1 MGGEPLHR
9 HLLRQLRKVGA
20 SEEQAP
26 SLETWRQLLAG
37 VSKTYEDTDRERY
50 TLERSVSLFTKDM
63 AGLNTSLE
71 AERMRMRMLFE
82 QAPVGMVR
90 TEVGGPIT
98 EVNETFTRM
107 LGYTAAEIVGRKHV
121 DFVHPDEREVAA
133 TALVALW
140 ASPGRTSFTTARR
153 FLTKSGQTVHT
164 NVSVSVARDAA
175 GTPLFA
181 VAVIEDV
188 TEQRQLEMELRH
200 AQKLESVGI
209 LAAGIAH
216 EINTPIQF
224 VGDNAEFLRTGFM
237 DLLTLCERYQAV
249 LGHVQ
254 AQLPPQDQAALVE
267 AENAADF
274 TYLREHAPAAF
285 ASTMDGVER
294 VANIVK
300 AMKTFAR
307 QDGPGKA
314 PADINLALRSTL
326 TVARNELKYV
336 ADVETELAPLP
347 NLLCNVGD
355 LNQVFLNLLLNAA
368 DAVRDAVGSSGARG
382 TIRVRSL
389 QQGGEIVVAVSDSG
403 PGIPEPIRNR
413 IFEPFFT
420 TKEVGRGSGQG
431 LAISRAVVERH
442 GGALTFDTEMGV
454 GTTFYVRLP
463 TGGDR
468 ASSAQAA

>member
-1 MGGEPLHR
+1 MADEPLHR
-9 HLLRQLRKVGA
+9 HLLRQLRKLGG
-20 SEEQAP
+20 SERQAP
-26 SLETWRQLLAG
+26 SLETWGLLLAG

-50 TLERSVSLFTKDM
+50 TLERSVSLFTQDM
-63 AGLNTSLE
+63 AVLNTTLD
-71 AERMRMRMLFE
+71 AERTRMRLLFE

-90 TEVGGPIT
+90 SDVGGPIT
-98 EVNETFTRM
+98 EVNETFSRM
-107 LGYTAAEIVGRKHV
+107 LGYAPEDMVGREQTT
-121 DFVHPDEREVAA
+121 FVHPDERSAA
-133 TALVALW
+133 AAAL
-140 ASPGRTSFTTARR
+140 ASLRTLAGGAYYATARR
-153 FLTKSGQTVHT
+153 GRHKSGESIHSII
-164 NVSVSVARDAA
+164 SVSVARDAE
-175 GTPLFA
+175 GTPLFL

-188 TEQRQLEMELRH
+188 TEKRRLEMELRH

-237 DLLTLCERYQAV
+237 DLLALCDRYRGLLGRMQA
-249 LGHVQ
+249 HMS
-254 AQLPPQDQAALVE
+254 
-267 AENAADF
+267 AEDREDLSDAESEADF
-274 TYLREHAPAAF
+274 TYLRENAPAAF

-314 PADINLALRSTL
+314 PADINLAVHSTL

-336 ADVETELAPLP
+336 ADVETAMAPLP
-347 NLLCNVGD
+347 NLMCNVGD

-368 DAVRDAVGSSGARG
+368 AAVRDAVGSSGGRG
-382 TIRVRSL
+382 TIRVRTL
-389 QQGGEIVVAVSDSG
+389 QEGAAIVVTVSDSG
-403 PGIPEPIRNR
+403 TGIPEHIRSR

-463 TGGDR
+463 MSGSG
-468 ASSAQAA
+468 ACSAQAA

>member
-1 MGGEPLHR
+1 VGDEPLHR
-9 HLLRQLRKVGA
+9 HLLRQLRKLGA
-20 SEEQAP
+20 SESEAP
-26 SLETWRQLLAG
+26 AAETWQLLLAG

-63 AGLNTSLE
+63 AGLNTTLE
-71 AERMRMRMLFE
+71 AERTRMRLLFE

-90 TEVGGPIT
+90 SDIGGPIT
-98 EVNETFTRM
+98 QVNDTFTRM
-107 LGYTAAEIVGRKHV
+107 LGYSADELVGREQIS
-121 DFVHPDEREVAA
+121 FVHPDERDAA
-133 TALVALW
+133 AGAM
-140 ASPGRTSFTTARR
+140 ASLQTMAGGTSFATGRR
-153 FLTKSGQTVHT
+153 FLHKSGQTVHT
-164 NVSVSVARDAA
+164 NTSVSVARDAA
-175 GTPLFA
+175 GTPLFT

-188 TEQRQLEMELRH
+188 TEKRQLEMELRH

-237 DLLTLCERYQAV
+237 DLLALCERYRAV
-249 LGHVQ
+249 LDRFQ
-254 AQLPPQDQAALVE
+254 AQLPAEDREALAE
-267 AENAADF
+267 AEKGADF
-274 TYLREHAPAAF
+274 TYLREHAPSAF

-314 PADINLALRSTL
+314 PADINLAVRSTL

-347 NLLCNVGD
+347 NLMCNVGD

-368 DAVRDAVGSSGARG
+368 DAVRDAVGASGARG
-382 TIRVRSL
+382 TIRVRTLHDGS
-389 QQGGEIVVAVSDSG
+389 EIVVAVSDSG
-403 PGIPEPIRNR
+403 TGIPEPIRGR

-431 LAISRAVVERH
+431 LAISRAVIERH

-463 TGGDR
+463 MGGSR

>member
-1 MGGEPLHR
+1 MADEPLHR
-9 HLLRQLRKVGA
+9 HLVRQLRKLSA
-20 SEEQAP
+20 SEGEAP
-26 SLETWRQLLAG
+26 SLETWQLLLAG

-63 AGLNTSLE
+63 AALNTTLE
-71 AERMRMRMLFE
+71 AERTRMRLLFE

-90 TEVGGPIT
+90 SDIGGPIT
-98 EVNETFTRM
+98 QVNETFTRM
-107 LGYTAAEIVGRKHV
+107 LGYSDEELVGREQIS
-121 DFVHPDEREVAA
+121 FVHPDERAA
-133 TALVALW
+133 AASAL
-140 ASPGRTSFTTARR
+140 ASLRTMAGGTSFATARR
-153 FLTKSGQTVHT
+153 FLHKNGQTIHT
-164 NVSVSVARDAA
+164 NISVSVARDAA
-175 GTPLFA
+175 GTPLFT
-181 VAVIEDV
+181 VSVIEDV
-188 TEQRQLEMELRH
+188 TEKRRLEMELRH

-237 DLLTLCERYQAV
+237 DLLALCERYRTLLDRFQS
-249 LGHVQ
+249 
-254 AQLPPQDQAALVE
+254 QLPPEDREALAE
-267 AENAADF
+267 AENGADF

-314 PADINLALRSTL
+314 PADINLAVRSTL

-347 NLLCNVGD
+347 NLMCNVGD

-368 DAVRDAVGSSGARG
+368 DAVRDAVGASGGRG
-382 TIRVRSL
+382 TIRVRTL
-389 QQGGEIVVAVSDSG
+389 QQDSEIVVAVSDSG
-403 PGIPEPIRNR
+403 TGIPEPIRGR

-431 LAISRAVVERH
+431 LAISRAVIERH

-463 TGGDR
+463 MASGR
-468 ASSAQAA
+468 ASGAQAA